1 MKKYNFA
8 LIESDVDI
16 RRTVSEYFAQ
26 SELLDCVMAIDSVEK
41 FLKYHRDFF
50 HIKLVLLDAVLD
62 QQSSIYSIPHI
73 LQREPNAQIIMFTV
87 INDCNVIFQA
97 LTYGA
102 TGYLLK
108 DITMPELERALFD
121 VLEGNGALLSPVIA
135 KTVIRTLVT
144 KKDIVLNEDITLTEK
159 EKIIMHLL
167 KEGRTYE
174 EISKRL
180 GLSVNGIRYY
190 IKAIYKKLQ
199 VKSRG
204 ELIRKKLE

>member
-1 MKKYNFA
+1 
-8 LIESDVDI
+8 
-16 RRTVSEYFAQ
+16 
-26 SELLDCVMAIDSVEK
+26 
-41 FLKYHRDFF
+41 
-50 HIKLVLLDAVLD
+50 
-62 QQSSIYSIPHI
+62 
-73 LQREPNAQIIMFTV
+73 
-87 INDCNVIFQA
+87 
-97 LTYGA
+97 
-102 TGYLLK
+102 
-108 DITMPELERALFD
+108 MPELERALFD